1 MKPENEQLI
10 TTLKALIEGQVY
22 SLVSDAPYEAVCWE
36 VEEKAPFS
44 LENFLVDNQGL
55 IPFESEYFF
64 NRLRQSQTQE
74 AIAHYQTLLSLLQTH
89 LSELKIYGYR
99 LIQLP
104 TTELKEGFPVEGGW
118 FGTLGIPMFVGLSTG
133 GEWIGLALKQ
143 GGGMCLSPTFA
154 IADLEAVTE
163 STAQLVEE
171 IRATASKI
179 EHKTKAGEYRL
190 SMKTDWEVVV
200 TATRQELMQKLLE
213 QTGFLDVTEVN
224 DFIRVYDDDVTEI
237 EDYYQYIAELEAE
250 IKKLKQQGDSATE
263 ELEEKQQELTE
274 QKEGL
279 AELKTERNFELELR
293 EFFAS
298 QLLNSRNYNLNFC
311 LDGEWCT
318 VHYALGKTQENDWIG
333 VVTTSYTL

>member
-1 MKPENEQLI
+1 MKPHNEQLI

-22 SLVSDAPYEAVCWE
+22 SLVGDAPYEIVSWE
-36 VEEKAPFS
+36 VEEKGPFS

-55 IPFESEYFF
+55 IPFESQYFF
-64 NRLRQSQTQE
+64 DRLRHTQTEE
-74 AIAHYQTLLSLLQTH
+74 AIAHHQTLLSLLQTH

-104 TTELKEGFPVEGGW
+104 TELKEGFPVEGGW

-133 GEWIGLALKQ
+133 GEWIGLTLKQ
-143 GGGMCLSPTFA
+143 SSGCSSSP
-154 IADLEAVTE
+154 DLESISE

-171 IRATASKI
+171 IRAIASQI
-179 EHKTKAGEYRL
+179 EHEIKAEDEL
-190 SMKTDWEVVV
+190 SMEKDWEVVV

-213 QTGFLDVTEVN
+213 QTGFMDVAEIN
-224 DFIRVYDDDVTEI
+224 DFIRVDDDYGAEI
-237 EDYYQYIAELEAE
+237 EEYYQTIAELEAE
-250 IKKLKQQGDSATE
+250 IEKLKQQGDSATE
-263 ELEEKQQELTE
+263 KLEEKQQELTE

-279 AELKTERNFELELR
+279 EELKTEGSFELELR
-293 EFFAS
+293 DFFAS

-311 LDGEWCT
+311 VGGEWCT
-318 VHYALGKTQENDWIG
+318 VHYALGQTQEDDWIG

>member
-1 MKPENEQLI
+1 MKPHNEQLI

-22 SLVSDAPYEAVCWE
+22 SLVGDAPYEIVSWE
-36 VEEKAPFS
+36 VEEKGPFS

-104 TTELKEGFPVEGGW
+104 TELKEGFPVEGGW
-118 FGTLGIPMFVGLSTG
+118 FGTLGIPMFVGLSSG
-133 GEWIGLALKQ
+133 GEWIGLTLKQ
-143 GGGMCLSPTFA
+143 GGGFELSPNFA
-154 IADLEAVTE
+154 IADLEAVSE

-171 IRATASKI
+171 IRAIVGEI
-179 EHKTKAGEYRL
+179 EHKTKAGEEL
-190 SMKTDWEVVV
+190 SMETNWEVVV

-213 QTGFLDVTEVN
+213 QTGFLDVAEVN
-224 DFIRVYDDDVTEI
+224 DFIRVSDDYGTEI
-237 EDYYQYIAELEAE
+237 EEYYQTIAELEAGIE
-250 IKKLKQQGDSATE
+250 NLKQQGDSATE

-279 AELKTERNFELELR
+279 EELKTERNFELELR

-311 LDGEWCT
+311 LSGEWCT
-318 VHYALGKTQENDWIG
+318 VHYALGQTQQEDWIG
-333 VVTTSYTL
+333 VVTTSFTL